1 MRALVVGTFCN
12 MELLSLAHRSAGG
25 ESKWRTIYPKPLYY
39 EQIGQQGR
47 PMLFIP
53 FDPTTIGSGC
63 MKPHAFR
70 AYRTVAVD
78 LAGYGRSSR

>member
-1 MRALVVGTFCN
+1 
-12 MELLSLAHRSAGG
+12 LSAHFATWTYYSSHIVRQVESQSG
-25 ESKWRTIYPKPLYY
+25 ERYPKPLYY